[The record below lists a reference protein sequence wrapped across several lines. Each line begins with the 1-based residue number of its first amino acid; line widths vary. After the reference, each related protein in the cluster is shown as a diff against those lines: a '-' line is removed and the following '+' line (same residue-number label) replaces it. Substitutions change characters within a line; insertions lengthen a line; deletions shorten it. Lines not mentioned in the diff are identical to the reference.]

1 MSDNDSRFPRLRRM
15 VRRAT
20 EAVAQGPAP
29 VGAPPAQVGDL
40 PVAESVTLRMP
51 SRKVCP
57 RLPEWVFTLNGSEFQ
72 KMLDCDHPLPPA
84 LTVSDY
90 LAHQQRHLAI
100 RLVMDPPNG
109 RKPRS
114 VVEFVQRC
122 DAEELRA
129 IWAETLGGDALIATA
144 TAGPLPALSL
154 LAAEML
160 DRAHRWQD
168 LLELEHASEVA
179 GFRARELF
187 KDYVHGDRAEAANL
201 DWGAT
206 GRI

>member
-1 MSDNDSRFPRLRRM
+1 MSDNDFRFTRLRRM

-20 EAVAQGPAP
+20 AVATRGPA
-29 VGAPPAQVGDL
+29 VAASA
-40 PVAESVTLRMP
+40 PVASLPAAESPTLHIP

-84 LTVSDY
+84 LTVTDY

-109 RKPRS
+109 RKPRT
-114 VVEFVQRC
+114 VLEFIQRC
-122 DAEELRA
+122 DAAELRT
-129 IWAETLGGDALIATA
+129 IWAETVGGDALVATA

-168 LLELEHASEVA
+168 LLELEHASDSA

-187 KDYVHGDRAEAANL
+187 KDYVHPDRV
-201 DWGAT
+201 DHVRVGWGVT
-206 GRI
+206 GRR